1 MTLTFSTCSKD
12 DDEVLRSLAESVHPV
27 RRAEVAFRLLE
38 KTEEFVLYYEQ
49 NRFGEAKVGESTVK
63 SALAA
68 LMGEDVTLGTDR
80 VFFSKLLP
88 NLCASIVGF
97 SAVESALELSNFV
110 DADEDEEKK
119 TADETAAS
127 AGLKPSRFRDI
138 SERYERTLVTELGN
152 LIRSRTDR
160 ANLGELVRMSR
171 LLVAFRSALKLVHP
185 SSTARRV
192 DRDLL
197 ALDQDLLTAA
207 ARMIQD
213 EQLKATIAIA
223 SDDQKIPMLVSESPL
238 ARNRTRPPPSSGPT
252 TVPDP
257 EITGLPFG
265 LATMNQETTANDKAF
280 QQQSRTSYNS
290 APPDESFTFSHSVPV
305 ILRSIH
311 ARAVTCAVFA
321 LSQME
326 LGQKF
331 PDKKCS
337 ATAAFVFDCTEQ
349 CVESAVI
356 AMADKTSETENNVEK
371 AVQAMAN
378 ISAIQQS
385 LPRLFGTLI
394 RGLFHLGCVRADEV
408 DLTVV
413 YAEKALKASD
423 KACDSQVGSAYSF
436 VYEICRNK
444 IDTHIHAGLENF
456 NWVAK
461 AARES
466 PNAYCESV
474 IAYLKTVFGA
484 LGPMDEGSRAGLHFS
499 CCGHVAERLVKHLAS
514 KPGDAS
520 GMDDAELPP
529 LSKIDA
535 YGLQNLF
542 IDCEAFEAFADSTS
556 IPSLRDCFG
565 ELRMLTSVMLDKEL
579 PTLLLPENAVARRRK
594 YNMLSMEKVGNMLEK
609 YAGTGMVRCEM
620 VSSNRLCSTN
630 FCCCLCRFHSSEA
643 PLVVR
648 MYSSW
653 TRRK

>member
-1 MTLTFSTCSKD
+1 MYLFASRPFPHKRFVRSKE

-68 LMGEDVTLGTDR
+68 LMGEDVTIGTDR
-80 VFFSKLLP
+80 IFFSKTLT
-88 NLCASIVGF
+88 NVCASIVGF

-110 DADEDEEKK
+110 DADDDEEKA
-119 TADETAAS
+119 ADEDNSPAP

-160 ANLGELVRMSR
+160 ANLGELARMSR

-192 DRDLL
+192 DRELL
-197 ALDQDLLTAA
+197 ALDPDLLTTA
-207 ARMIQD
+207 ARIIQD
-213 EQLKATIAIA
+213 EQLKATIAV
-223 SDDQKIPMLVSESPL
+223 SGDDQKVPMLISESPL
-238 ARNRTRPPPSSGPT
+238 SRNRNRLPPGSGPSS
-252 TVPDP
+252 VPDP
-257 EITGLPFG
+257 EVTGLPFG
-265 LATMNQETTANDKAF
+265 LASMKQEPSADERAF
-280 QQQSRTSYNS
+280 QEQSRTSFNS
-290 APPDESFTFSHSVPV
+290 APRDESFTFSHSVPV

-311 ARAVTCAVFA
+311 ARTIACAVFA

-331 PDKKCS
+331 PDRKCS
-337 ATAAFVFDCTEQ
+337 ATAAFVLDCTEQ

-356 AMADKTSETENNVEK
+356 AMADRSSDTENNVEK
-371 AVQAMAN
+371 AVQIMAN
-378 ISAIQQS
+378 ISAVQHC
-385 LPRLFGTLI
+385 LPRLFGTII
-394 RGLFHLGCVRADEV
+394 RGLFHLGVVRSDEV
-408 DLTVV
+408 DLTIV

-444 IDTHIHAGLENF
+444 IDTHITTGLENF

-474 IAYLKTVFGA
+474 IAYLKSVFGA

-499 CCGHVAERLVKHLAS
+499 CCGHVAERLVKHLAGN
-514 KPGDAS
+514 PGDAMN
-520 GMDDAELPP
+520 MDEGELAP
-529 LSKIDA
+529 LTKIDA
-535 YGLQNLF
+535 YGLQNLAL
-542 IDCEAFEAFADSTS
+542 DCAALEKFADSTS
-556 IPSLRDCFG
+556 IPSLRDCFS
-565 ELRMLTSVMLDKEL
+565 ELRMLTAVMLDKEL

-594 YNMLSMEKVGNMLEK
+594 YNMLSMEKVGNLLMK
-609 YAGTGMVRCEM
+609 YVGTGMV
-620 VSSNRLCSTN
+620 
-630 FCCCLCRFHSSEA
+630 
-643 PLVVR
+643 
-648 MYSSW
+648 SW
-653 TRRK
+653 HRSIL